1 MAGDLTAAIDQAM
14 EICWD
19 EGFGYNLGGMAQS
32 HAAGVDC
39 SGLIGRVLHDNGFNY
54 PSYHV
59 GTINMGPYLIA
70 AGFTEYNYTSS
81 FQMQSGDL
89 VVMNHLDMTGG
100 HTFFYVED
108 VFGYTNSSGRTASTG
123 IVHRAKVE
131 ASSSRTSGYSYA
143 NGDPG
148 TIPGDVNNPSGPGD
162 KPRNGVGAYWEVW
175 CHAYSVLIN
184 GYDWTDPGDTVR
196 VYRYPGGYTGGSL
209 YKYGA
214 FFLYNLLFRNR
225 KHVRGLKGLV

>member
-1 MAGDLTAAIDQAM
+1 MTGDLNAAIDQAM
-14 EICWD
+14 AICWD
-19 EGFGYNLGGMAQS
+19 EGYGYNLGGMAQS

-59 GTINMGPYLIA
+59 GTINMGPALIA

-81 FQMQSGDL
+81 FQMQSGDI
-89 VVMNHLDMTGG
+89 VVMNHLDMSGG

-108 VFGYTNSSGRTASTG
+108 IRAYTDPSADSANIG
-123 IVHRAKVE
+123 IVHHAKVE
-131 ASSSRTSGYSYA
+131 ASSTRGHTAAGDHRK
-143 NGDPG
+143 NG
-148 TIPGDVNNPSGPGD
+148 N
-162 KPRNGVGAYWEVW
+162 GAYWEVW

-214 FFLYNLLFRNR
+214 LFLYHLLFRNR
-225 KHVRGLKGLV
+225 KHVRGLKGLI

>member
-1 MAGDLTAAIDQAM
+1 MAGDLNAAIDQAM
-14 EICWD
+14 AICWD
-19 EGFGYNLGGMAQS
+19 EGYGYNLGGMAQS

-39 SGLIGRVLHDNGFNY
+39 SGLVGRVLHDNGFNY

-59 GTINMGPYLIA
+59 GTINMGPALIA
-70 AGFTEYNYTSS
+70 AGFTEYNYNSS
-81 FQMQSGDL
+81 FQMQSGDI
-89 VVMNHLDMTGG
+89 VVMNHLDMSGG

-108 VFGYTNSSGRTASTG
+108 IRAYTDPSADSANIG
-123 IVHRAKVE
+123 IVHKAKVE
-131 ASSSRTSGYSYA
+131 ASSTRGHTAAGDHRK
-143 NGDPG
+143 NG
-148 TIPGDVNNPSGPGD
+148 N
-162 KPRNGVGAYWEVW
+162 GAYWEVW

-225 KHVRGLKGLV
+225 KHVRGLKGLI

>member
-1 MAGDLTAAIDQAM
+1 MPGDLNAAIDQAM
-14 EICWD
+14 AICWD
-19 EGFGYNLGGMAQS
+19 EGYGYNLGGMAQS

-39 SGLIGRVLHDNGFNY
+39 SGLVGRVLHDNGFNY

-59 GTINMGPYLIA
+59 GTINMGPALIA

-81 FQMQSGDL
+81 FQMQSGDI
-89 VVMNHLDMTGG
+89 VVMNHLDMSGG

-108 VFGYTNSSGRTASTG
+108 IRAYTDPSADSANIG
-123 IVHRAKVE
+123 IVHHAKVE
-131 ASSSRTSGYSYA
+131 ASSTRGHTAAGDHRK
-143 NGDPG
+143 NG
-148 TIPGDVNNPSGPGD
+148 N
-162 KPRNGVGAYWEVW
+162 GAYWEVW

-214 FFLYNLLFRNR
+214 MFLYHLLFRNR
-225 KHVRGLKGLV
+225 KHVRCLKGLI

>member
-1 MAGDLTAAIDQAM
+1 MAGDLSAAIDQAM
-14 EICWD
+14 AICWD
-19 EGFGYNLGGMAQS
+19 EGYGYNLGGMAQS

-39 SGLIGRVLHDNGFNY
+39 SGLVGRVLHDNGFNY

-59 GTINMGPYLIA
+59 GTINMGPALIA
-70 AGFTEYNYTSS
+70 AGFTEYNYNSS
-81 FQMQSGDL
+81 FQMQSGDI
-89 VVMNHLDMTGG
+89 VVMNHLDMSGG

-108 VFGYTNSSGRTASTG
+108 IRAYTDPSADSANIG

-131 ASSSRTSGYSYA
+131 ASSTRGHTAAGDHRK
-143 NGDPG
+143 NG
-148 TIPGDVNNPSGPGD
+148 T
-162 KPRNGVGAYWEVW
+162 GAYWEVW

-225 KHVRGLKGLV
+225 KHVRGLKGLI

>member
-1 MAGDLTAAIDQAM
+1 MPGDLNAAIDQAM
-14 EICWD
+14 AICWN
-19 EGFGYNLGGMAQS
+19 EGYGYNLGGMAQS
-32 HAAGVDC
+32 YAAGVDC

-59 GTINMGPYLIA
+59 GTINMGPALIA

-81 FQMQSGDL
+81 FQMQSGDI

-108 VFGYTNSSGRTASTG
+108 ITAYTDPSADSASIG
-123 IVHRAKVE
+123 MVHRAKVE
-131 ASSSRTSGYSYA
+131 ASSTRGHTAQGDHRK
-143 NGDPG
+143 NG
-148 TIPGDVNNPSGPGD
+148 N
-162 KPRNGVGAYWEVW
+162 GAYWEVW

-214 FFLYNLLFRNR
+214 LFLYHLLFRNR

>member
-1 MAGDLTAAIDQAM
+1 MAGDLNAAIDQAM
-14 EICWD
+14 AICWD
-19 EGFGYNLGGMAQS
+19 EGYGYNLGGMAQS

-39 SGLIGRVLHDNGFNY
+39 SGLVGRVLHDNGFNY

-59 GTINMGPYLIA
+59 GTINMGQALIA
-70 AGFTEYNYTSS
+70 AGFTEYNYNSS
-81 FQMQSGDL
+81 FQMQSGDI
-89 VVMNHLDMTGG
+89 VVMNHLDMSGG

-108 VFGYTNSSGRTASTG
+108 IRAYTDPSADSANIG
-123 IVHRAKVE
+123 IVHHAKVE
-131 ASSSRTSGYSYA
+131 ASSTRGHTAAGDHRK
-143 NGDPG
+143 NG
-148 TIPGDVNNPSGPGD
+148 N
-162 KPRNGVGAYWEVW
+162 GAYWEVW

-214 FFLYNLLFRNR
+214 LFLYHLLFRNR
-225 KHVRGLKGLV
+225 KHVRGLKGLI

>member
-1 MAGDLTAAIDQAM
+1 MPGDLNAAIDQAM

-19 EGFGYNLGGMAQS
+19 EGYGYNLGGMAQS

-39 SGLIGRVLHDNGFNY
+39 SGLVGRVLHDNGFNY
-54 PSYHV
+54 PSYLV
-59 GTINMGPYLIA
+59 CTINMGPALIA
-70 AGFTEYNYTSS
+70 AGFTEYNYNSS
-81 FQMQSGDL
+81 FQMQSGDI

-108 VFGYTNSSGRTASTG
+108 IRAYTDPSADSANIG

-131 ASSSRTSGYSYA
+131 ASSTRGHTAAGDHRK
-143 NGDPG
+143 NG
-148 TIPGDVNNPSGPGD
+148 N
-162 KPRNGVGAYWEVW
+162 GAYWEVW

>member
-1 MAGDLTAAIDQAM
+1 MAGDLNAAIDQAM

-19 EGFGYNLGGMAQS
+19 EGYGYRLGGMALS
-32 HAAGVDC
+32 HADGVDC
-39 SGLIGRVLHDNGFNY
+39 SGLVGRVLHDNGFNY

-59 GTINMGPYLIA
+59 GTINMGPALIS
-70 AGFTEYNYTSS
+70 AGFTEHNYTSN
-81 FQMQSGDL
+81 FAMQSGDI

-108 VFGYTNSSGRTASTG
+108 IRAYTDPGADSANIG
-123 IVHRAKVE
+123 IVHKAKVE
-131 ASSSRTSGYSYA
+131 ASSTRGHTAQGDHRK
-143 NGDPG
+143 NG
-148 TIPGDVNNPSGPGD
+148 N
-162 KPRNGVGAYWEVW
+162 GAYWEVW

-184 GYDWTDPGDTVR
+184 GYDWTDPGDSVK

-214 FFLYNLLFRNR
+214 LFLYQLLRSR
-225 KHVRGLKGLV
+225 RHVRRLKGL

>member
-1 MAGDLTAAIDQAM
+1 MAGDLNAAIDQAM
-14 EICWD
+14 AICWD
-19 EGFGYNLGGMAQS
+19 EGYGYNLGGMAQS

-39 SGLIGRVLHDNGFNY
+39 SGLVGRVLHDNGFNY

-59 GTINMGPYLIA
+59 GTINMGPALIA
-70 AGFTEYNYTSS
+70 AGFAEYNYNSS
-81 FQMQSGDL
+81 FQMQSGDI
-89 VVMNHLDMTGG
+89 VVMNHLDMSGG

-108 VFGYTNSSGRTASTG
+108 IRAYTDPSADSANIG
-123 IVHRAKVE
+123 IVHKAKVE
-131 ASSSRTSGYSYA
+131 ASSTRGHTAAGDHRK
-143 NGDPG
+143 NG
-148 TIPGDVNNPSGPGD
+148 N
-162 KPRNGVGAYWEVW
+162 GAYWEVW

-214 FFLYNLLFRNR
+214 LFLYHLLFRNR
-225 KHVRGLKGLV
+225 KHVRGLKGLI

>member
-1 MAGDLTAAIDQAM
+1 MAGDLNAAIDQAM
-14 EICWD
+14 AICWD
-19 EGFGYNLGGMAQS
+19 EGYGYNLGGMAQS

-39 SGLIGRVLHDNGFNY
+39 SGLVGRVLHDNGFNY

-59 GTINMGPYLIA
+59 GTINMGPALIA
-70 AGFTEYNYTSS
+70 AGFTEYNYNSS
-81 FQMQSGDL
+81 FQMQSGDI
-89 VVMNHLDMTGG
+89 VVMNHLDMSGG

-108 VFGYTNSSGRTASTG
+108 IRAYTDPSADSANIG

-131 ASSSRTSGYSYA
+131 ASSTRGHTAAGDHRK
-143 NGDPG
+143 NG
-148 TIPGDVNNPSGPGD
+148 N
-162 KPRNGVGAYWEVW
+162 GAYWEVW

-214 FFLYNLLFRNR
+214 LFLYHLLFRNR
-225 KHVRGLKGLV
+225 KHVRGLKGLI

>member
-1 MAGDLTAAIDQAM
+1 MAGDLNAAIDQAM
-14 EICWD
+14 AICWN
-19 EGFGYNLGGMAQS
+19 EGYGYNLGGMAHSYAQ
-32 HAAGVDC
+32 GVDC
-39 SGLIGRVLHDNGFNY
+39 SGLVGRVLSDNGFNY

-59 GTINMGPYLIA
+59 GTINMGPALIS
-70 AGFTEYNYTSS
+70 AGFTEYQYTSS
-81 FQMQSGDL
+81 FTMQSGDI

-108 VFGYTNSSGRTASTG
+108 IIAYTDPGADSAATG
-123 IVHRAKVE
+123 VVHRAKVE
-131 ASSSRTSGYSYA
+131 ASSTRGHTAQGDHKK
-143 NGDPG
+143 NG
-148 TIPGDVNNPSGPGD
+148 T
-162 KPRNGVGAYWEVW
+162 GAYWEVW

-184 GYDWTDPGDTVR
+184 GYDWTDPGDSVK

>member
-1 MAGDLTAAIDQAM
+1 MAGDLNAAIDQAM
-14 EICWD
+14 AICWN
-19 EGFGYNLGGMAQS
+19 EGYGYNLGGMAHSYAQ
-32 HAAGVDC
+32 GVDC
-39 SGLIGRVLHDNGFNY
+39 SGLVGRVLSDNGFNY

-59 GTINMGPYLIA
+59 GTINMGPALIS
-70 AGFTEYNYTSS
+70 AGFTEYQYTSG
-81 FQMQSGDL
+81 FQMQSGDI

-108 VFGYTNSSGRTASTG
+108 IIAYTDPGADSAATG
-123 IVHRAKVE
+123 VVHKAKVE
-131 ASSSRTSGYSYA
+131 ASSTRGHTAQGDHKK
-143 NGDPG
+143 NG
-148 TIPGDVNNPSGPGD
+148 T
-162 KPRNGVGAYWEVW
+162 GAYWEVW

-184 GYDWTDPGDTVR
+184 GYDWTDPGDSVK

>member
-1 MAGDLTAAIDQAM
+1 MAGDLNAAIDQAM
-14 EICWD
+14 AICWD
-19 EGFGYNLGGMAQS
+19 EGYGYNLGGMAQS

-39 SGLIGRVLHDNGFNY
+39 SGLVGRVLHDNGFNY

-59 GTINMGPYLIA
+59 GTINMGPALIA

-81 FQMQSGDL
+81 FQMQSGDV

-108 VFGYTNSSGRTASTG
+108 IRAYTDPSADSANIGT
-123 IVHRAKVE
+123 VHRAKVE
-131 ASSSRTSGYSYA
+131 ASSTRGHTAAGDHRK
-143 NGDPG
+143 NG
-148 TIPGDVNNPSGPGD
+148 N
-162 KPRNGVGAYWEVW
+162 GAYWEVW

-214 FFLYNLLFRNR
+214 LFLYHLLFRNR
-225 KHVRGLKGLV
+225 KHVRGLKGLI

>member
-1 MAGDLTAAIDQAM
+1 MPGDLNAAIDQAM
-14 EICWD
+14 AICWD
-19 EGFGYNLGGMAQS
+19 EGYGYNLGGMAQS

-59 GTINMGPYLIA
+59 GTINMGPALIA
-70 AGFTEYNYTSS
+70 AGFTEYNYNSS
-81 FQMQSGDL
+81 FQMQSGDI
-89 VVMNHLDMTGG
+89 VVMNHLDMSGG

-108 VFGYTNSSGRTASTG
+108 IRAYTDPSADSANIG

-131 ASSSRTSGYSYA
+131 ASSTRGHTAAGDHRK
-143 NGDPG
+143 NG
-148 TIPGDVNNPSGPGD
+148 N
-162 KPRNGVGAYWEVW
+162 GAYWEVW

-184 GYDWTDPGDTVR
+184 GYDWTDPGDTVK

-214 FFLYNLLFRNR
+214 LFLYHLLFRNR
-225 KHVRGLKGLV
+225 KHVRGLKGLI

>member
-1 MAGDLTAAIDQAM
+1 MAGDLNAAIDQAM
-14 EICWD
+14 VICWD
-19 EGFGYNLGGMAQS
+19 EGYGYNLGGMAQS

-39 SGLIGRVLHDNGFNY
+39 SGLVGRVLHDNGFNY

-59 GTINMGPYLIA
+59 GTINMGPALIA

-81 FQMQSGDL
+81 FQMQSGDI

-108 VFGYTNSSGRTASTG
+108 IRAYTDPSADSANIG
-123 IVHRAKVE
+123 IVHHAKVE
-131 ASSSRTSGYSYA
+131 ASSTRGHTAAGDHKK
-143 NGDPG
+143 NG
-148 TIPGDVNNPSGPGD
+148 N
-162 KPRNGVGAYWEVW
+162 GAYWEVW

-214 FFLYNLLFRNR
+214 MFLYHLLFRNR
-225 KHVRGLKGLV
+225 KHVRGLKGLI

>member
-1 MAGDLTAAIDQAM
+1 MAGDLNAAIDQAM
-14 EICWD
+14 AICWD
-19 EGFGYNLGGMAQS
+19 EGYGYNLGGMAQS

-39 SGLIGRVLHDNGFNY
+39 SGLVGRVLHDNGFNY

-59 GTINMGPYLIA
+59 GTINMGPALIA
-70 AGFTEYNYTSS
+70 AGFTEYNYNSS
-81 FQMQSGDL
+81 FQMQSGDI
-89 VVMNHLDMTGG
+89 VVMNHLDMSGG

-108 VFGYTNSSGRTASTG
+108 IRAYTDPSADSANIG

-131 ASSSRTSGYSYA
+131 ASSTRGHTAAGDHRK
-143 NGDPG
+143 NG
-148 TIPGDVNNPSGPGD
+148 N
-162 KPRNGVGAYWEVW
+162 GAYWEVW

-214 FFLYNLLFRNR
+214 LFLYHLLFRNR

>member
-1 MAGDLTAAIDQAM
+1 MAGDLNAAIDQAM
-14 EICWD
+14 AICWD
-19 EGFGYNLGGMAQS
+19 EGYGYNLGGMAQS

-59 GTINMGPYLIA
+59 GTINMGPALIA
-70 AGFTEYNYTSS
+70 AGFAEYNYNSS
-81 FQMQSGDL
+81 FQMQSGDI
-89 VVMNHLDMTGG
+89 VVMNHLDMSGG

-108 VFGYTNSSGRTASTG
+108 IRAYTDPSADSANIG
-123 IVHRAKVE
+123 IVHHAKVE
-131 ASSSRTSGYSYA
+131 ASSTRGHTAAGDHRK
-143 NGDPG
+143 NG
-148 TIPGDVNNPSGPGD
+148 N
-162 KPRNGVGAYWEVW
+162 GAYWEVW

-214 FFLYNLLFRNR
+214 MFLYHLLFRNR
-225 KHVRGLKGLV
+225 KHVRGLKGLI